1 MKSLVPDGRSLR
13 AEKKRSARRE
23 AIVRA
28 AERVFAERGY
38 HDASIS
44 DVIDAAGISR
54 GTFYLYFES
63 KELLFVQL
71 IERFVG
77 FITDALQV
85 VDPRQ
90 PEPERRILENVAR
103 VVDVVFDHPQLTAV
117 VLRESRGRNPEIDG
131 QLDRL
136 YEFLQ
141 GMVQGALVNGETS
154 GVTRRVNAPVVSTAL
169 IGAFKE
175 VFLTRLAQTASAGAP
190 GIGRE
195 DRAELATA
203 LFELSVRGLFV
214 GA

>member
-1 MKSLVPDGRSLR
+1 MTLKLATSDGRSLR
-13 AEKKRSARRE
+13 AEQKRSERRE

-28 AERVFAERGY
+28 AEIVFARRGF

-63 KELLFVQL
+63 KEALFVHL
-71 IERFVG
+71 IERFVS
-77 FITDALQV
+77 FITDAMLV
-85 VDPRQ
+85 VDPTQ
-90 PEPERRILENVAR
+90 PEPARRIFENVER
-103 VVDVVFDHPQLTAV
+103 VVDMAFDHPDLTQV
-117 VLRESRGRNPEIDG
+117 VLRENRGRNPELDE

-136 YEFLQ
+136 YEFLRV
-141 GMVQGALVNGETS
+141 MVEGALKNGAQNGITRAVNE
-154 GVTRRVNAPVVSTAL
+154 PVVATAL

-175 VFLTRLAQTASAGAP
+175 VFLAHLAGASL
-190 GIGRE
+190 RAA
-195 DRAELATA
+195 DRATLAAA